1 MFNYYFGLALRS
13 LRRNPVL
20 TLLMV
25 VTIGVGIGAS
35 MTTLT
40 VFRAMDADPMPQ
52 KSRQL
57 FVPQVDNWGPTE
69 HSNESVDKLSD
80 QLSYIDAMAL
90 IQAHA
95 ATRQMASYAT
105 LFALTPDDREMK
117 PFKAEGRA
125 TFTDFFSMFD
135 VPFQYGGPWGS
146 ADDEAHTPVIVINHE
161 LNKKLFG
168 GANSVGRTINLD
180 DHDYRIIGVMAAWD
194 PMPRFYDLTNENFAK
209 TAQVFLPFNVAIE
222 RQLPS
227 YGNTNCTN
235 HMAAGWQG
243 LLDSN
248 CVWIQFWVELPTPG
262 AASDYR
268 VWLNNYAAEQQ
279 RSGRFNWPA
288 HTQLRTLRE
297 WLTYEHVVSDEARI
311 LVLVSFSFLLV
322 CVLNAMGLML
332 AKFMGRSADIGV
344 RRALGANRRA
354 ILAQCLIEAG
364 VVGLAGGLLGVV
376 LTVLG
381 LLALRRVLSEQ
392 ILELTNLDPTGVGIA
407 LLLAVVATIAAGL
420 YPTWRAAH
428 VQPAWQLKAQ

>member
-1 MFNYYFGLALRS
+1 
-13 LRRNPVL
+13 
-20 TLLMV
+20 MV

-40 VFRAMDADPMPQ
+40 VFRAMAADPMPH

-57 FVPQVDNWGPTE
+57 FVPQIDNWGPSE
-69 HSNESVDKLSD
+69 RGMDSSDKLAD
-80 QLSYIDAMAL
+80 QLDYVDAVAL
-90 IQAHA
+90 MRAHVA
-95 ATRQMASYAT
+95 PHQMAAYST
-105 LFALTPDDREMK
+105 LFALTPANPELK

-125 TFTDFFSMFD
+125 TFTDFFSMFE
-135 VPFQYGGPWGS
+135 VPFQYGGPWS
-146 ADDEAHTPVIVINHE
+146 AAEDEAHTPVIVINQE

-168 GANSVGRTINLD
+168 GANSVGRSINLD
-180 DHDYRIIGVMAAWD
+180 DHDYRIIGVMATWN
-194 PMPRFYDLTNENFAK
+194 PMPRFYDVTNDNFVK
-209 TAQVFLPFNVAIE
+209 TADVFLPFNVAIE

-227 YGNTNCTN
+227 FGNTNCTN
-235 HMAAGWQG
+235 HIDAGWQG

-248 CVWIQFWVELPTPG
+248 CVWIQFWAELPTRK
-262 AASDYR
+262 AAEDYR
-268 VWLNNYAAEQQ
+268 AWLNNYAAEQQ

-288 HTQLRTLRE
+288 RTQLRNLRE
-297 WLTYEHVVSDEARI
+297 WLSYEHVVSDETRI

-332 AKFMGRSADIGV
+332 AKFMGRAADIGV
-344 RRALGANRRA
+344 RRALGANRGA

-364 VVGLAGGLLGVV
+364 VVGLAGGVLGVV
-376 LTVLG
+376 LTMLG
-381 LLALRRVLSEQ
+381 LMALRGVLSEQ

-407 LLLAVVATIAAGL
+407 LLLAIFATIAAGL